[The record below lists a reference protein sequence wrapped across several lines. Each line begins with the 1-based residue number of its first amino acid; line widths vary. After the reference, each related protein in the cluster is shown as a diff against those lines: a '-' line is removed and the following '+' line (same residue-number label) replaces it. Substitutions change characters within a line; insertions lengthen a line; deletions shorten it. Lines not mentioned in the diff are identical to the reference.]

1 MNKKRRYN
9 PAWSVLLLG
18 LLVMASCA
26 DFEEFE
32 SSNRMPAP
40 GITLVQ
46 ERISDS
52 TIVVEVTSTMEGYAA
67 VALYADTGNITP
79 DPEQL
84 LTGNVAS
91 LEHTYT
97 EIPSEEG
104 RLFTLTA
111 SVVQDARYEVMAV
124 VSNADGITSEVAML
138 EVVTT
143 DQYGPNL
150 TGITPSTTPEP
161 LYADG
166 TPIVLTFDEPV
177 MAGTGSDFFFTTY
190 FGGDNEV
197 VPAENV
203 EAAGNEVTITI
214 PFTPAHGDYL
224 FLSWEE
230 GALTDASGNDVAAM
244 NSGVVEGYLEGLYW
258 GVALV
263 EMAPSGVAPDTAAAQ
278 PAGFDIE
285 LTFDQAVALPES
297 FEVGQVRLTYSDG
310 DRLESSWD
318 VAVEDITASGNV
330 LTIAQ
335 TDYTPASGFTVTLTM
350 DAGALEV
357 GLGNPSAEVSAA
369 WTIE

>member
-143 DQYGPNL
+143 DQYGPN
-150 TGITPSTTPEP
+150 
-161 LYADG
+161 
-166 TPIVLTFDEPV
+166 
-177 MAGTGSDFFFTTY
+177 
-190 FGGDNEV
+190 
-197 VPAENV
+197 
-203 EAAGNEVTITI
+203 
-214 PFTPAHGDYL
+214 
-224 FLSWEE
+224 
-230 GALTDASGNDVAAM
+230 
-244 NSGVVEGYLEGLYW
+244 
-258 GVALV
+258 
-263 EMAPSGVAPDTAAAQ
+263 
-278 PAGFDIE
+278 
-285 LTFDQAVALPES
+285 
-297 FEVGQVRLTYSDG
+297 
-310 DRLESSWD
+310 
-318 VAVEDITASGNV
+318 
-330 LTIAQ
+330 
-335 TDYTPASGFTVTLTM
+335 
-350 DAGALEV
+350 
-357 GLGNPSAEVSAA
+357 
-369 WTIE
+369 